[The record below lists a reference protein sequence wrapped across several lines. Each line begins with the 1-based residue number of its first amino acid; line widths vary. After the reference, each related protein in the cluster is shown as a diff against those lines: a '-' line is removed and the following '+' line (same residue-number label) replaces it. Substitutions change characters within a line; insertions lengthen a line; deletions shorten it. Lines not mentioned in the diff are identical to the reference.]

1 MTRRLQRGPWAS
13 FLPDELRATVSEP
26 GRAGGRREDAREEA
40 WGPLPGEVAGAARDP
55 WGGEC
60 LCGCLSPRPGSGV
73 YMVPKAAPHCIPHNP
88 PCLRLTALP
97 GHLATWAL
105 HRAFRF
111 PVSLSQAGLG

>member
-1 MTRRLQRGPWAS
+1 MSLAGPVAVGRTLERKLGAPFLGRWLGLLGNPRR
-13 FLPDELRATVSEP
+13 
-26 GRAGGRREDAREEA
+26 
-40 WGPLPGEVAGAARDP
+40 WGN
-55 WGGEC
+55 C

-97 GHLATWAL
+97 GRLATWAL